1 MALVFTQSI
10 VTSLQ
15 HDLAIGQWSPVT
27 RTFFGDLVTAVNT
40 LLAAAPLSPLAREPS
55 ALEATV
61 EVTRDLAQGL
71 LLRLEAVEERM
82 AALEVRMDRLME
94 DLGN

>member
-15 HDLAIGQWSPVT
+15 HDLASSDWGPVT
-27 RTFFGDLVTAVNT
+27 RTFFGDLVTAVNA
-40 LLAAAPLSPLAREPS
+40 LLAAAPLAPLAREPS
-55 ALEATV
+55 ALEAAV
-61 EVTRDLAQGL
+61 EVTRDLSQGL
-71 LLRLEAVEERM
+71 LFRLEVAEERI

-94 DLGN
+94 DLGD

>member
-1 MALVFTQSI
+1 MPLVFTQSI

-27 RTFFGDLVTAVNT
+27 RTFFGDLVTAVNV
-40 LLAAAPLSPLAREPS
+40 LLAAVPLSPLSRDTS
-55 ALEATV
+55 TLEATA
-61 EVTRDLAQGL
+61 EITRDLAQGL
-71 LLRLEAVEERM
+71 LLRLEVVEERVTV
-82 AALEVRMDRLME
+82 LEQRIDRLME

>member
-1 MALVFTQSI
+1 MPLVFTQSI

-40 LLAAAPLSPLAREPS
+40 LLAAAPLAPLAREPS
-55 ALEATV
+55 VLEATV
-61 EVTRDLAQGL
+61 EMTRDLSQGL
-71 LLRLEAVEERM
+71 LLRLADVEERIT
-82 AALEVRMDRLME
+82 ALEVRVERLIE
-94 DLGN
+94 DLGS